1 MKKFLRYF
9 LVLTLV
15 LSAGV
20 FTSCE
25 KDKAEDE
32 VFEAGSIVGT
42 WKQTND
48 DGTKVTLTFNKDTSG
63 SLHFKYPNGDSSTE
77 RFSYDYRQDE
87 RFLEILEPSC
97 SLWGAYNVSVS
108 KTRLELYGEC
118 YNMEDDRTVYFVL
131 TR

>member
-48 DGTKVTLTFNKDTSG
+48 AGTKITLTFNKDTSG
-63 SLHFKYPNGDSSTE
+63 TLHFQYPNGDSSTE
-77 RFSYDYRQDE
+77 RFSYDYRQGD
-87 RFLEILEPSC
+87 RYLEILETSC
-97 SLWGAYNVSVS
+97 RLCGYYDVSVS
-108 KTRLELYGEC
+108 KTRLELYGVCIYE
-118 YNMEDDRTVYFVL
+118 EDDVYYVF